1 MIDQRSIQV
10 YVDTDVEFEP
20 RAVTHVS
27 FRNAGGLMSALDS
40 AQSLLYS
47 ALVEDSLNS
56 LAYPALL
63 AGVSYQVAAAP
74 KGFRVSIGGY
84 EDKQFVLLEQ
94 VMRRLID
101 LEIDNE
107 RFDVLKNRLIK
118 DFENQAKDKPFQQVY
133 GRLMDELVSS
143 AWPSQEMLAVLK
155 PLTNEQLSSWRDN
168 VFSEV
173 SLQALIHGNVRMKKQ
188 RNYLH

>member
-1 MIDQRSIQV
+1 MYKRQ
-10 YVDTDVEFEP
+10 
-20 RAVTHVS
+20 
-27 FRNAGGLMSALDS
+27 
-40 AQSLLYS
+40 
-47 ALVEDSLNS
+47 
-56 LAYPALL
+56 
-63 AGVSYQVAAAP
+63 
-74 KGFRVSIGGY
+74 GY

-173 SLQALIHGNVRMKKQ
+173 SLQALIHGNVQNEKAEELLALIKDHLPLSEVVVDKPLVKKVMGV
-188 RNYLH
+188 NEVNLSLIHI